1 MPSSGRGSPLSLLDP
16 HPFCRVNEPELQ
28 SSLAFAFATGEVGDD
43 FERLV
48 DRMEL
53 SPSAWDKAEFARDV
67 FLPELVDRCL
77 PVVAGGKV
85 YPTGKMLLLRLLSQ
99 PPKDRAVVDFRH
111 AIFRE
116 LVDAPHLRAATER
129 LYALIVEARSL
140 LARTGIGLRLD
151 ANRRRLDVLRTVGEI
166 IDTAA
171 ADFPGASSGLKRIGV
186 WGRTMRGSLGYVRL
200 RSLLAYEK
208 NTCELDLRVHIGFD
222 GRIRDFF
229 VLKSTEPVGNPF
241 HTSHFRRWMTKAKLM
256 LSGYRFAEEELLSR
270 LVDEVFAGVEEGLWP
285 LFPLVGDLEVYL
297 AGLAFRDGAIRAGL
311 PVSLPELT
319 SSDEGRALDGLF
331 NPLLLS
337 EGNTVVPCDLR
348 TSRADSLVIVTG
360 PNSGGKT
367 RLLQSLALTQIMAQ
381 SGMYVPAE
389 RARIPWA
396 EGLFVSL
403 IEHANVDQKEGRLG
417 TELVRIR
424 RLFEHLREGS
434 LVIVDELCSGTN
446 PQEGEDIFRLVV
458 KLLGELRPA
467 TFVTTH
473 FLAFAKRL
481 ASESPELEFLQVE
494 LDREENPTYQF
505 VPGVATSSLAHR
517 TAARLG
523 VTEDALRKIVESR
536 RSAAVGE
543 GAPSGVVR
551 PHARERQHSVV
562 DDHFVEDAL
571 VVARAS

>member
-1 MPSSGRGSPLSLLDP
+1 MPSSGRGNPLSLLDP
-16 HPFCRVNEPELQ
+16 QPFCRVNEAELQ
-28 SSLAFAFATGEVGDD
+28 RSLAFAFATGEVGDD

-53 SPSAWDKAEFARDV
+53 APSSWDKAEFARDV

-85 YPTGKMLLLRLLSQ
+85 FPTGKMLLLRLLSQ
-99 PPKDRAVVDFRH
+99 PPRDRAVVDFRQ

-116 LVDAPHLRAATER
+116 LVAAPRLRQATER
-129 LYALIVEARSL
+129 LYTLLVEVRSL
-140 LARTGIGLRLD
+140 LARTGVGLHLD
-151 ANRRRLDVLRTVGEI
+151 ANRRRLDVLRTIGEI

-171 ADFPGASSGLKRIGV
+171 ADFPGAASGLRRIGD
-186 WGRTMRGSLGYVRL
+186 WGRAMRSSLGYVRL

-208 NTCELDLRVHIGFD
+208 NTCELDLRVHVGFD
-222 GRIRDFF
+222 GHIRDFF
-229 VLKSTEPVGNPF
+229 ILKSTEPVGNPF
-241 HTSHFRRWMTKAKLM
+241 HKSAFVRFVTKAKLI
-256 LSGYRFAEEELLSR
+256 LSGHRFAEEELLSR
-270 LVDEVFAGVEEGLWP
+270 LVDEVFTGVEEGLWP

-311 PVSLPELT
+311 AVSLPELT
-319 SSDEGRALDGLF
+319 SSDQGHEGRSLEGLF

-337 EGNTVVPCDLR
+337 EGSTVVPCDLH
-348 TSRADSLVIVTG
+348 TSRADSLVVVTG

-403 IEHANVDQKEGRLG
+403 IEHATVDQKEGRLG

-458 KLLGELRPA
+458 KLLAELRPA

-473 FLAFAKRL
+473 FLALAKRL
-481 ASESPELEFLQVE
+481 EAENDALEFLQVD
-494 LDREENPTYQF
+494 LDHREDPTYQF
-505 VPGVATSSLAHR
+505 VRGVASSSLAHR

-523 VTEDALRKIVESR
+523 VTEEALRELVQAKRPASPVR
-536 RSAAVGE
+536 VRTAV
-543 GAPSGVVR
+543 APR
-551 PHARERQHSVV
+551 VV
-562 DDHFVEDAL
+562 DQPPSAI
-571 VVARAS
+571 ARPAA